1 MALVIGPMPLD
12 HNVRLQSARWAVEQW
27 KRDFPYDT
35 VDWYINLYQAA
46 DTTTSLPVVH
56 AALLNDEF
64 VGTASLIADDE
75 LPDALEP
82 GPWIAAV
89 FVAQWARRQG
99 IGKALIDS
107 LTARARELGYS
118 TVYLYTEHGAPWYE
132 MMGWSS
138 LRLTRLSDHDVTV
151 MSLQLD
157 V

>member
-1 MALVIGPMPLD
+1 MPAD
-12 HNVRLQSARWAVEQW
+12 NNVRLQSARWAVEQW

-35 VDWYINLYQAA
+35 VDWYLNLYSDA
-46 DTTTSLPVVH
+46 DLSTSLPVVH

-75 LPDALEP
+75 LPDAPEP

-99 IGKALIDS
+99 IGEALIDS
-107 LTARARELGYS
+107 LTSRARESGFS

-132 MMGWSS
+132 KMGWTS
-138 LRLTRLSDHDVTV
+138 LRVTRLSDHNVTV

-157 V
+157 T

>member
-1 MALVIGPMPLD
+1 MTLVIGPMPHD
-12 HNVRLQSARWAVEQW
+12 DNVRVQSARWAVEQW

-35 VDWYINLYQAA
+35 VDWYVNLYNAA
-46 DTTTSLPVVH
+46 DSATALPVVH

-75 LPDALEP
+75 LPDAPEP

-99 IGKALIDS
+99 IGEALIDS
-107 LTARARELGYS
+107 LTARARELGFS

-132 MMGWSS
+132 KMGWMS
-138 LRLTRLSDHDVTV
+138 LRVTRLSDHDVTV
-151 MSLQLD
+151 MSLQLHS
-157 V
+157 

>member
-1 MALVIGPMPLD
+1 MALIIGPMPLD
-12 HNVRLQSARWAVEQW
+12 NNVRLQSARWAVEQW

-35 VDWYINLYQAA
+35 VDWYLNVYDASDSA
-46 DTTTSLPVVH
+46 TTLPVVR

-75 LPDALEP
+75 LPDAPEP

-99 IGKALIDS
+99 IGEALIDS
-107 LTARARELGYS
+107 LTARARELGFS

-132 MMGWSS
+132 KMGWTR
-138 LRLTRLSDHDVTV
+138 LRVTQLSDHNVTV
-151 MSLQLD
+151 MSLQLHS
-157 V
+157 

>member
-1 MALVIGPMPLD
+1 MALIIGPMPHD
-12 HNVRLQSARWAVEQW
+12 DNVRVQSARWAVEQW

-35 VDWYINLYQAA
+35 VDWYVNLYNAA
-46 DTTTSLPVVH
+46 DAATALPVVH

-75 LPDALEP
+75 LPDAPEP

-99 IGKALIDS
+99 IGEALIDS
-107 LTARARELGYS
+107 LTARARELGFS

-132 MMGWSS
+132 KMGWTR
-138 LRLTRLSDHDVTV
+138 LRVTRLSDHDVTV
-151 MSLQLD
+151 MSLQLHS
-157 V
+157 

>member
-1 MALVIGPMPLD
+1 MTLVIGPMPAD
-12 HNVRLQSARWAVEQW
+12 NNVRLQSARWAVEQW

-35 VDWYINLYQAA
+35 VDWYLNLYSDA
-46 DTTTSLPVVH
+46 DLSTSLPVVH

-75 LPDALEP
+75 LPDAPEP

-99 IGKALIDS
+99 IGEALIDS
-107 LTARARELGYS
+107 LTSRARELGFS
-118 TVYLYTEHGAPWYE
+118 AVYLYTEHGAPWYE
-132 MMGWSS
+132 KMGWTS
-138 LRLTRLSDHDVTV
+138 LRVTRLSDHNVTV

-157 V
+157 T